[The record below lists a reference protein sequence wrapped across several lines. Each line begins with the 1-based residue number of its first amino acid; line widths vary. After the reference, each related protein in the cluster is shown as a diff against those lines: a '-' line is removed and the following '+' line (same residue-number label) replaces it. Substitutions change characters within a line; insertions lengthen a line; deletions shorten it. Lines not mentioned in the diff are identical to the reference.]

1 MLDLFQEDRG
11 YLYIVKTKYFVCY
24 TNMTVQRDLG
34 TSWNGLVVGT
44 ILLERCCVFL
54 LFILSMLHTFHLHI
68 SVNDTGDSGHESMA
82 EPIINNREDGDFT
95 KMSVPDMMKL
105 YYGWLFPH
113 DVMYSWLVYGNDSKH
128 PQADMSYFQKRE
140 FCFTLDGDV
149 FVRYQSFKNGD
160 ELQNAIK
167 TRCPAK
173 IDIGP
178 VYNVD
183 PQKRAAYMS
192 GFAPQ
197 ERELVFD
204 IDLTDYD
211 DVRTCGKEAHICNK
225 CWPLMGAAI
234 QILDKALREDFGF
247 KHVFFVFS
255 GRRGVH
261 AWVCDEK
268 ARQLSDEA
276 RSAIA
281 NYLSV
286 YKGQEKGV
294 PKLSTGLES
303 HPFISKAYDIL
314 LKTFETT
321 LLSNQRLLEDEEQ
334 TKNILNMLPQV
345 VREAVLVDW
354 KRIDK
359 EDVEEES
366 CLSLRRWESIKE
378 CTKKECSKQLK
389 SNPKDAR
396 SVKLTEKAVKDVVFA
411 YAYPRLDIEVSKKMN
426 HLLKAPFC
434 VHPKTGKVCVPID
447 PKHAWTF
454 DPDTVCTVGQL
465 LNELNQ
471 NNNQGGDK
479 VTYMET
485 GMGKAVNTFR
495 HCFLD
500 SLMKD
505 NKNVLAEKAR
515 QSSARHEENLAW

>member
-1 MLDLFQEDRG
+1 MTSTTT
-11 YLYIVKTKYFVCY
+11 TKEV
-24 TNMTVQRDLG
+24 
-34 TSWNGLVVGT
+34 
-44 ILLERCCVFL
+44 
-54 LFILSMLHTFHLHI
+54 
-68 SVNDTGDSGHESMA
+68 
-82 EPIINNREDGDFT
+82 GDFSN
-95 KMSVPDMMKL
+95 MSVQDMMTL

-113 DVMYSWLVYGNDSKH
+113 DIMYSWLVYGNDSKH
-128 PQADMSYFQKRE
+128 PQADSSYFQKRE

-149 FVRYQSFKNGD
+149 FVRYQSFKDG
-160 ELQNAIK
+160 EEMQHAIK

-183 PQKRAAYMS
+183 PQKRAAYIA

-211 DVRTCGKEAHICNK
+211 DVRTCGKEAHICKK
-225 CWPLMGAAI
+225 CWPLMAVAI
-234 QILDKALREDFGF
+234 DILDRSLREDFGF

-261 AWVCDEK
+261 AWVCDDK

-276 RSAIA
+276 RSAIV

-314 LKTFETT
+314 LKSFETS
-321 LLSNQRLLEDEEQ
+321 LLPHQKLLEDEEQ
-334 TKNILNMLPQV
+334 TNTILNMLPRS
-345 VREAVLVDW
+345 VRDAVAVDW
-354 KRIDK
+354 KRVDK
-359 EDVEEES
+359 DVKEGEDI
-366 CLSLRRWESIKE
+366 SLLRWESIKE
-378 CTKKECSKQLK
+378 CTQKECSKLMK
-389 SNPKDAR
+389 SNPKDTRA
-396 SVKLTEKAVKDVVFA
+396 VKLMEKAVRDVVFA
-411 YAYPRLDIEVSKKMN
+411 YSYPRLDIEVSKKMN

-447 PKHAWTF
+447 PKQAWAF
-454 DPDTVCTVGQL
+454 DPDNVCTVGQL

-471 NNNQGGDK
+471 REKSGDK
-479 VTYMET
+479 KTTYMET
-485 GMGKAVNTFR
+485 GMGKAVDTFR
-495 HCFLD
+495 QCFLD

-515 QSSARHEENLAW
+515 LASAQHDENLAW

>member
-1 MLDLFQEDRG
+1 MFSRSF
-11 YLYIVKTKYFVCY
+11 LYTYVCTIGASGSGENMATSI
-24 TNMTVQRDLG
+24 TNNT
-34 TSWNGLVVGT
+34 
-44 ILLERCCVFL
+44 
-54 LFILSMLHTFHLHI
+54 
-68 SVNDTGDSGHESMA
+68 
-82 EPIINNREDGDFT
+82 DGDFT

-113 DVMYSWLVYGNDSKH
+113 DIMYSWLVYGNDSKH
-128 PQADMSYFQKRE
+128 PQADMSYFQNRE
-140 FCFTLDGDV
+140 FCFTLDGDI
-149 FVRYQSFKNGD
+149 FVRYQSFKDGE
-160 ELQNAIK
+160 ELQNAIRA
-167 TRCPAK
+167 RCPAK

-183 PQKRAAYMS
+183 PQKRAAYMAK
-192 GFAPQ
+192 FAPQ

-234 QILDKALREDFGF
+234 AILDKALREDFGF
-247 KHVFFVFS
+247 KHIFFVFS

-261 AWVCDEK
+261 AWVCDDK

-303 HPFISKAYDIL
+303 HPFISKSYDIL
-314 LKTFETT
+314 LNTFETS

-334 TKNILNMLPQV
+334 TRNILNMLPEV
-345 VREAVLVDW
+345 VKDAVVTDW
-354 KRIDK
+354 KRVDK
-359 EDVEEES
+359 ELLDDEES
-366 CLSLRRWESIKE
+366 CRSLHRWESIKE
-378 CTKKECSKQLK
+378 CTRKECAKHSK
-389 SNPKDAR
+389 SNPKDTR
-396 SVKLTEKAVKDVVFA
+396 SVKLMEKAMKDIVFA

-447 PKHAWTF
+447 PKHAWSF

-465 LNELNQ
+465 LNELNR
-471 NNNQGGDK
+471 NNKDDGDK
-479 VTYMET
+479 ATYMET
-485 GMGKAVNTFR
+485 GMGKAVDTFR
-495 HCFLD
+495 QCFLD

-515 QSSARHEENLAW
+515 VSSARHDGNLAW